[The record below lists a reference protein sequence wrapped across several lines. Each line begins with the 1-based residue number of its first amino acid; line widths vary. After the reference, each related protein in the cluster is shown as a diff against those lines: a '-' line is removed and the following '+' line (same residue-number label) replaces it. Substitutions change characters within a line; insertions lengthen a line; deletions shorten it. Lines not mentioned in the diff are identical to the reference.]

1 VALADLPVDVVADF
15 FAVLTLKEAGTTR
28 EAKPFFNL
36 RFEAKGRSLA
46 FAVWNDMGW
55 FGLANHLLALAL
67 PYAALSLPLAI
78 LLLRAAI
85 VAPALYLT
93 GTKNKWRLALQTA
106 AVVGAIEVV
115 VLANIARQMRLQA
128 PKVQP

>member
-1 VALADLPVDVVADF
+1 MQPQTEPTLPSVTA
-15 FAVLTLKEAGTTR
+15 A
-28 EAKPFFNL
+28 
-36 RFEAKGRSLA
+36 RSL
-46 FAVWNDMGW
+46 
-55 FGLANHLLALAL
+55 LAGEPGSGMKLIN
-67 PYAALSLPLAI
+67 S

-115 VLANIARQMRLQA
+115 VIANIARQVKAQRALQA
-128 PKVQP
+128 GTPQ